1 MYPLNL
7 ASTVILFDQS
17 PMQPKLHCYGHQVH
31 IDQYRINLYHIRYRH
46 THIDKTGTPGQ
57 IRTPNH
63 MLLRQ
68 AALPISVRGHNNFR
82 SSSGLSPHGSPHTPV
97 GRQYGH
103 TAFHVLVRPPGI
115 EPGSPVLQTG
125 AMTTSAKDAKLA
137 SLQGFEP

>member
-68 AALPISVRGHNNFR
+68 AALPISVRGQNNF
-82 SSSGLSPHGSPHTPV
+82 GVAAGYPHMEVHILL
-97 GRQYGH
+97 
-103 TAFHVLVRPPGI
+103 LVVSMAILPSTFWCALQESNLVHRFFRPA
-115 EPGSPVLQTG
+115 L
-125 AMTTSAKDAKLA
+125 
-137 SLQGFEP
+137 